1 MKRNHRLF
9 AALALFLC
17 GAGLSIYAQKNPCV
31 VKGKIGNDSRTIFNL
46 YAVENGEMK
55 QLGSSPANNGYFS
68 FAFTPEKEGYYVIAP
83 HELRKNSRFFVYLKP
98 GDVVDFRIEE
108 GKFILNN
115 TEKTDNTPENKA
127 IEQWAQLVYPIE
139 HRANYTFMHR
149 DETFKD
155 FFPMLENIA
164 AKAAALPKTSTGNSR
179 FDASFEDFKKYNLT
193 DIAVSY
199 TRAPIRVYPK
209 STDYTAF
216 YHKINIADLTRHAS
230 LLNYPNATDLISDCY
245 IAKLRSDSKIPEN
258 ELGKYIIGSSERML
272 KEHMISNDTV
282 AGEIVLHECKSNK
295 TYPGIQL
302 YYHTFGNYL
311 TTADQ
316 KERMARII
324 DGYEKSP
331 QPTEAIDF
339 RFEDIKGKQVALS
352 DFKGKIVYV
361 DVWATW
367 CGPCKAQIPYLVEL
381 EEYYHNNPD
390 IVFISVSVDA
400 RKDYDKWKAMLKE
413 KNMGGVLLFAGERKA
428 DIMKP
433 YGITGIPRF
442 MLFGKDGKAIYTNAP
457 RPSSFEIKA
466 VIDEALKK

>member
-9 AALALFLC
+9 AALTLFLC
-17 GAGLSIYAQKNPCV
+17 GAGLSIYAQEKPCV
-31 VKGKIGNDSRTIFNL
+31 IKGKIGDDSRTIFNL

-55 QLGSSPANNGYFS
+55 QLGSSAANNGYFS

-83 HELRKNSRFFVYLKP
+83 HELRKNNRFFVYLKP
-98 GDVVDFRIEE
+98 GDIVDFRIEE

-139 HRANYTFMHR
+139 HRANYSFMHR

-164 AKAAALPKTSTGNSR
+164 AKAAVLPKTATGNSR

-199 TRAPIRVYPK
+199 TRAPIGVFPE

-216 YHKINIADLTRHAS
+216 YHKIDIADLTSRAS
-230 LLNYPNATDLISDCY
+230 LLNYPNVTDYIENCN
-245 IAKLRSDSKIPEN
+245 IAKLYSNPDIPKN
-258 ELGKYIIGSSERML
+258 ERGKYIAEAKNKLITQT
-272 KEHMISNDTV
+272 ITNDTV
-282 AGEIVLHECKSNK
+282 RGEFVLKGCEVIK
-295 TYPGIQL
+295 TYPGIKL
-302 YYHTFGNYL
+302 YEQTYGKYL
-311 TTADQ
+311 ATDDQ
-316 KERMARII
+316 KNRFKAIMEK
-324 DGYEKSP
+324 YEKNP

-339 RFEDIKGKQVALS
+339 RFEDVNGKQVALS
-352 DFKGKIVYV
+352 DFKGKVVYV

-367 CGPCKAQIPYLVEL
+367 CGPCKFQIPYLVEL